1 MAGLGGHF
9 PDRAHCDLRP
19 PHLFFKGIVRL
30 GGATL
35 WQGPPAGTPRWK
47 AHRINATGLD
57 VYPRLP
63 QSHLRNQAAGRRRIK
78 KGTICNNEEGKAIT
92 SSRKK
97 QTPDSSK
104 LLELVETT
112 LNDDKAQDIVVI
124 DLAGKTTLADFM
136 VVACGRSARQVAAL
150 AGKMQEKLKHTGYG
164 KVPVEGL
171 PQSDWVLVDAG
182 DVIIHLFRPEVREFY
197 NLEKMWSELA
207 PSEDQLGEE
216 SLAADEDDWAAV

>member
-1 MAGLGGHF
+1 M
-9 PDRAHCDLRP
+9 
-19 PHLFFKGIVRL
+19 
-30 GGATL
+30 
-35 WQGPPAGTPRWK
+35 
-47 AHRINATGLD
+47 
-57 VYPRLP
+57 
-63 QSHLRNQAAGRRRIK
+63 
-78 KGTICNNEEGKAIT
+78 
-92 SSRKK
+92 K

-104 LLELVETT
+104 LLELVKTT
-112 LNDDKAQDIVVI
+112 LDDDKAQDIVVI

-150 AGKMQEKLKHTGYG
+150 AGKIQEKLKNTGYG
-164 KVPVEGL
+164 KVLVEGL
-171 PQSDWVLVDAG
+171 PQADWVLVDAG